1 MTPSGKME
9 AAGER
14 GEMGECRTHDVAAA
28 MVGLP
33 GGVVSEVVGASALL
47 GGRENS
53 WQPSA

>member
-14 GEMGECRTHDVAAA
+14 GEMGECRIHEAAA
-28 MVGLP
+28 AIVGLP

-47 GGRENS
+47 GGREKS